1 MISAIYQ
8 GLVRHRRYAPKHHE
22 FSYSMYMAAIDL
34 DEVGELCNVSRLFG
48 TKKYYPMSFIETDYC
63 ANLPGDTLKQKVVK
77 QAIELGVM
85 FHVSRVVA
93 LVQLRSFGLYFSPV
107 NFFFLY
113 DDQGNCDAML
123 AEVSNTP
130 WNERHYYLV
139 DLTKSQPTPKVFHV
153 SPFMDL
159 NMEYHWRVHAPSN
172 KCLVHI
178 ENHAQGKKFDATMA
192 LERKPF
198 SHAALL
204 ATWLSLPLMS
214 GKIMFG
220 IYWQALKLFIKRIP
234 FVAHPHR

>member
-8 GLVRHRRYAPKHHE
+8 GTVRHRRFTPKHHA
-22 FSYSMYMAAIDL
+22 FSYNMYMAAIDL
-34 DEVGELCNVSRLFG
+34 DEVNELTKVSRLFG
-48 TKKYYPMSFIETDYC
+48 TKKYLPMSFIESDYC
-63 ANLPGDTLKQKVVK
+63 KALTGDTLKQKVIN
-77 QAIELGVM
+77 QAVELGVM
-85 FHVSRVVA
+85 FRVTRVVA
-93 LVQLRSFGLYFSPV
+93 LVQLRCFGLYFSPV

-113 DDQGNCDAML
+113 DDENNCGAML

-139 DLTKSQPTPKVFHV
+139 DLTKSHRTPKVFHV

-159 NMEYHWRVHAPSN
+159 NMEYHWRVHAPDK
-172 KCLVHI
+172 KCMVHI
-178 ENHAQGKKFDATMA
+178 ENHAESKKFDATMA
-192 LERKPF
+192 LERKSF
-198 SHAALL
+198 SHNALL

-214 GKIMFG
+214 GKIMLG